1 MGFRLTQV
9 FNTLP
14 PEAQQ
19 VLVEKHLA
27 NLLDFM
33 PKERSKKGEQ
43 IHPKKTL
50 TNN

>member
-1 MGFRLTQV
+1 MQV

-33 PKERSKKGEQ
+33 PKERSKKGEWTH
-43 IHPKKTL
+43 IPEIPTS
-50 TNN
+50 N